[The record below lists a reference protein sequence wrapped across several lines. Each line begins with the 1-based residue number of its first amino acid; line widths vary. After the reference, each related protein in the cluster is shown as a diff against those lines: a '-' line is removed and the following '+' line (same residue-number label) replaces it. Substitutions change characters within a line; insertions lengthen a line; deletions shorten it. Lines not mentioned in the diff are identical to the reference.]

1 MKKSAAVFAAVLILT
16 AACRTFPEYTDD
28 AMQYDALVY
37 SSDWRFIVVPESIA
51 AELPDRTRLKP
62 SVPEYETLFR
72 QAEVLPIL
80 SSMLLNDESPLTAA
94 DFLLECRALITE
106 LGKIDPVADQ
116 RSLRKVKAAP
126 QVYEIRD
133 RLIRELKAFQKEL
146 EAYQTSSDDSTT

>member
-62 SVPEYETLFR
+62 SVPEYETLFW
-72 QAEVLPIL
+72 QAEVLPVL
-80 SSMLLNDESPLTAA
+80 GNMLLSGGSPLTAA
-94 DFLLECRALITE
+94 DFLLECSALITE
-106 LGKIDPVADQ
+106 LRKIDPVAEQ
-116 RSLRKVKAAP
+116 RSLRKVRNAP
-126 QVYEIRD
+126 QIYEIRD
-133 RLIRELKAFQKEL
+133 RSIRELEEFKKTL
-146 EAYQTSSDDSTT
+146 EESAS